1 MFDLDHWQEI
11 LASIRQNKLRTFLTG
26 FAVAWGILMLVVLLG
41 SGNGLANGIEYQ
53 FRDDATNSIWVRS
66 GTTSVAH
73 KGLRAGRD
81 VRFTNAD
88 YDKTKLEIE
97 GVEHITARFYPRGE
111 LAVSHGRETGSFD
124 IRCVHPDHLH
134 LEKTL
139 VDEGRFLN
147 EIDIAEYRK
156 VAAIGVEVQR
166 SLFGERGRAIGE
178 YIKING
184 IPFKVVGT
192 FRDAGGV
199 GEESKIYLPI
209 STAQRIFNGAN
220 RISMFMLTT
229 GSLPLAETERMTDE
243 ITQTL
248 ASRHRFDPEDKRAVF
263 VRNINEVVQRFVNL
277 MAGIRLF
284 VWIIGIGTILAGVVG
299 VSNIM
304 MIAVKERTQEIGVR
318 KALGATPGS
327 ILGLVLQ
334 ESVLITAVAGYLGL
348 VAGVALL
355 ELGAR
360 ALPDS
365 EFFVNPNVDLPVALS
380 ATLVLIL
387 AGTLAGLVPALRAAR
402 VQPVEALKDE

>member
-1 MFDLDHWQEI
+1 MFDLDNWQEI
-11 LASIRQNKLRTFLTG
+11 LASIRGHKLRTFLTG

-73 KGLRAGRD
+73 RGLRPGRE

-88 YDKTKLEIE
+88 YDKTRLEID

-111 LAVSHGRETGSFD
+111 LAVSHGKETGSFD
-124 IRCVHPDHLH
+124 IRSVHPDHRY
-134 LEKTL
+134 LEKTI
-139 VDEGRFLN
+139 VHEGRFLN
-147 EIDIAEYRK
+147 EIDLTEYRK
-156 VAAIGVEVQR
+156 VAAIGVEVR
-166 SLFGERGRAIGE
+166 KTLFGQRRAIGE

-192 FRDAGGV
+192 FRDAGGI
-199 GEESKIYLPI
+199 GEESRIYLPI
-209 STAQRIFNGAN
+209 STAQRIFNGAD

-229 GSLPLAETERMTDE
+229 GTLPLAETERMTEE
-243 ITQTL
+243 ITRAL
-248 ASRHRFDPEDKRAVF
+248 ARRHRFNPEDKRAVF
-263 VRNINEVVQRFVNL
+263 VNNINETVQRFVNL
-277 MAGIRLF
+277 MAGIRVF

-327 ILGLVLQ
+327 ILGLVLL
-334 ESVLITAVAGYLGL
+334 EAVLITAVAGYLGL
-348 VAGVALL
+348 VAGVALV
-355 ELGAR
+355 EFGAR
-360 ALPDS
+360 GLPDS
-365 EFFVNPNVDLPVALS
+365 EFFVNPGVDLRVAVS
-380 ATLVLIL
+380 ATLLLIA
-387 AGTLAGLVPALRAAR
+387 AGVLAGLVPALRAAR
-402 VQPVEALKDE
+402 IQPVEALKDE

>member
-41 SGNGLANGIEYQ
+41 SGTGLANGIEYQ
-53 FRDDATNSIWVRS
+53 FRDDAMNSIWVRS
-66 GTTSVAH
+66 GTTSMPY
-73 KGLRAGRD
+73 KGLLAGRD

-88 YDKTKLEIE
+88 YDKTRLEID

-111 LAVSHGRETGSFD
+111 LAISHGKESGSFD
-124 IRCVHPDHLH
+124 IRSVHPDHRY

-139 VDEGRFLN
+139 VTEGRFLN
-147 EIDIAEYRK
+147 RIDVDEYRK
-156 VAAIGVEVQR
+156 VAAIGVEVQKA
-166 SLFGERGRAIGE
+166 LFGKRRAIGE

-192 FRDAGGV
+192 FRDEGGV

-209 STAQRIFNGAN
+209 STAQRIFNGAD

-229 GSLPLAETERMTDE
+229 GSLPLEDTERMTE
-243 ITQTL
+243 QITEAL
-248 ASRHRFDPEDKRAVF
+248 AQRHRFDPEDKRAVF
-263 VRNINEVVQRFVNL
+263 VRNINETVQRFVNL

-318 KALGATPGS
+318 KAMGATPGS

-334 ESVLITAVAGYLGL
+334 EAVLITAVAGYLGL
-348 VAGVALL
+348 VAGVALV
-355 ELGAR
+355 EFGAR
-360 ALPDS
+360 GLPDS
-365 EFFVNPNVDLPVALS
+365 EFFVNPGVDLPVAAS

-387 AGTLAGLVPALRAAR
+387 AGVLAGLVPALRAAR

>member
-11 LASIRQNKLRTFLTG
+11 FASIRENKLRTFLTG

-41 SGNGLANGIEYQ
+41 SGNGLANGIDYQ
-53 FRDDATNSIWVRS
+53 FRDDAMNSIWVRS
-66 GTTSVAH
+66 GTTSMPY
-73 KGLRAGRD
+73 KGLKAGREL
-81 VRFTNAD
+81 RFTNAD
-88 YDKTKLEIE
+88 YDKTKSQID

-111 LAVSHGRETGSFD
+111 LAVSHGKETSSFD
-124 IRCVHPDHLH
+124 IRSVHPDHKY

-147 EIDIAEYRK
+147 ELDVAGYRK
-156 VAAIGVEVQR
+156 VAAIGVEVR
-166 SLFGERGRAIGE
+166 KSLFGKRRAIGE

-184 IPFKVVGT
+184 IPFKVVGI
-192 FRDAGGV
+192 FRDAGGI

-209 STAQRIFNGAN
+209 STAQRIFNGAD
-220 RISMFMLTT
+220 RIRMFMLTT
-229 GSLPLAETERMTDE
+229 GALPLADTERMTEE
-243 ITQTL
+243 ITNAL
-248 ASRHRFDPEDKRAVF
+248 AQRHRFDPEDKRAVF
-263 VRNINEVVQRFVNL
+263 VNNVNEVVQRFVNL

-304 MIAVKERTQEIGVR
+304 MIAVKERTKEIGVR

-334 ESVLITAVAGYLGL
+334 ESVLITGISGYLGL
-348 VAGVALL
+348 VAGVALV
-355 ELGAR
+355 ETGAR
-360 ALPDS
+360 SLPDS
-365 EFFVNPNVDLPVALS
+365 EFFVNPGVDLKVAAS
-380 ATLVLIL
+380 ATLVLIA
-387 AGTLAGLVPALRAAR
+387 AGVLAGLVPALRAAR

>member
-166 SLFGERGRAIGE
+166 SLFGERGRALGE
-178 YIKING
+178 YVKING

>member
-41 SGNGLANGIEYQ
+41 SGTGLANGIEYQ
-53 FRDDATNSIWVRS
+53 FRDDAMNSIWVRS
-66 GTTSVAH
+66 GTTSMPY
-73 KGLRAGRD
+73 KGLLAGRD

-88 YDKTKLEIE
+88 YDKTRLEID

-111 LAVSHGRETGSFD
+111 LAISHGKESGSFD
-124 IRCVHPDHLH
+124 IRSVHPDHRY

-139 VDEGRFLN
+139 VTEGRFLN
-147 EIDIAEYRK
+147 RIDVDEYRK
-156 VAAIGVEVQR
+156 VAAIGVEVQKA
-166 SLFGERGRAIGE
+166 LFGKRRAIGE

-192 FRDAGGV
+192 FRDEGGV

-209 STAQRIFNGAN
+209 STAQRIFNGAD

-229 GSLPLAETERMTDE
+229 GSLPLEDTERMTE
-243 ITQTL
+243 QITEAL
-248 ASRHRFDPEDKRAVF
+248 AQRHRFDPEDKRAVF
-263 VRNINEVVQRFVNL
+263 VRNINETVQRFVNL

-318 KALGATPGS
+318 KAMGATPGS

-334 ESVLITAVAGYLGL
+334 EAVLITAVAGYLGL
-348 VAGVALL
+348 VAGVALV
-355 ELGAR
+355 EFGAR
-360 ALPDS
+360 GLPDS
-365 EFFVNPNVDLPVALS
+365 EFFVDPGVDLPVAAS

-387 AGTLAGLVPALRAAR
+387 AGVLAGLVPALRAAR

>member
-41 SGNGLANGIEYQ
+41 SGTGLANGIEYQ
-53 FRDDATNSIWVRS
+53 FRDDATNSIWVQS

-73 KGLRAGRD
+73 RGLRAGRD

-88 YDKTKLEIE
+88 YERTRLEID

-111 LAVSHGRETGSFD
+111 LAVSHGKESGSFD
-124 IRCVHPDHLH
+124 IRSVHPDHRY
-134 LEKTL
+134 LERTI
-139 VDEGRFLN
+139 VHEGRFLN
-147 EIDIAEYRK
+147 DLDIREYRK
-156 VAAIGVEVQR
+156 VAAIGVEVQK
-166 SLFGERGRAIGE
+166 SLFGEGGRAIGE

-192 FRDAGGV
+192 FRDEGGI
-199 GEESKIYLPI
+199 GEEQKIYLPI
-209 STAQRIFNGAN
+209 STAQRIFNGAD
-220 RISMFMLTT
+220 RIRMFMLTT
-229 GSLPLAETERMTDE
+229 GTLPLGETERMAEE
-243 ITQTL
+243 ITQAL
-248 ASRHRFDPEDKRAVF
+248 AQRHRFDPEDKRAVF

-304 MIAVKERTQEIGVR
+304 MIAVKERTKEIGVR

-348 VAGVALL
+348 VAGIALV
-355 ELGAR
+355 EFGAR
-360 ALPDS
+360 TLPDS
-365 EFFVNPNVDLPVALS
+365 EFFVDPGVDLPVAAA
-380 ATLVLIL
+380 ATLVLIT
-387 AGTLAGLVPALRAAR
+387 AGALAGLVPALRAAR

>member
-26 FAVAWGILMLVVLLG
+26 FAVAWGILILVVLLG
-41 SGNGLANGIEYQ
+41 SGNGLANGIDHQ

-81 VRFTNAD
+81 IRFTNAD
-88 YDKTKLEIE
+88 YDQTRFEIE

-156 VAAIGVEVQR
+156 VAAIGVEVQK

-229 GSLPLAETERMTDE
+229 GSLGLDETDRMADE
-243 ITQTL
+243 ITNAL
-248 ASRHRFDPEDKRAVF
+248 AARHHFDPEDKRAVF

-334 ESVLITAVAGYLGL
+334 ESVLITAIAGYLGL

-360 ALPDS
+360 GLPDS
-365 EFFVNPNVDLPVALS
+365 EFFVNPSVDLPVALS
-380 ATLVLIL
+380 ATLVLIV